1 MSIFGMIAFGWFGI
15 AVVGFIFFGWAE
27 RRWSNRGSGKQSR
40 IARLLKRDK
49 QHKAAPEPDALPD
62 GAEIVEDMPHGK
74 TVMRPARRLRLISV
88 VPGAVVMLFLWGPY
102 GPLQSLGL
110 TFTLL
115 LSALVFYA
123 GIYIAAYEAS
133 YDAEGITAPD
143 WFFRQRIYPWSSFEG
158 VQTGK
163 SFLVK
168 MRFDGHG
175 KLMLQKY
182 LVGMP
187 SLLAFLSNVETAHQQ
202 A

>member
-1 MSIFGMIAFGWFGI
+1 MFPLSLGRESLTCPLAIRLYVSKGNLGYGMVICC
-15 AVVGFIFFGWAE
+15 
-27 RRWSNRGSGKQSR
+27 
-40 IARLLKRDK
+40 
-49 QHKAAPEPDALPD
+49 
-62 GAEIVEDMPHGK
+62 
-74 TVMRPARRLRLISV
+74 
-88 VPGAVVMLFLWGPY
+88 
-102 GPLQSLGL
+102 LGL

-143 WFFRQRIYPWSSFEG
+143 WFFRQRKYPWSSFEG